1 MFAVIKTGG
10 KQFTIKIG
18 NIFNTEKIVASVGD
32 TYKLEDVLLISDGAT
47 PTIGS
52 PFIKGASV
60 DLEILEHG
68 KGDKVMIFKKKRRK
82 DYRKRQ
88 GHRQLYTKVKVVAI
102 NS

>member
-10 KQFTIKIG
+10 KQYTIKVG
-18 NIFNTEKIVASVGD
+18 NIFSTEKIVANVGA
-32 TYKLEDVLLISDGAT
+32 TYKIEDVLLISDGAAS
-47 PTIGS
+47 TIGS

-68 KGDKVMIFKKKRRK
+68 KGDKILIFKKKRRK

-88 GHRQLYTKVKVVAI
+88 GHRQQYTKLKVIAI